1 MIQHVNFVLFDMTKH
16 KTLYAIGGII
26 IACGAFAL
34 IITGSFF
41 LSWSIRSSYRE
52 QVREVIQQQDI
63 PTTTVRIVDGI
74 FVPVLVAVTPGE
86 RVSFLNTDQ
95 QTYTLVCGED
105 IDLIEPSASIEH
117 IFYVPGEY
125 RCFLP
130 SHTHV
135 IIVR

>member
-16 KTLYAIGGII
+16 KTLHAIGGMI
-26 IACGAFAL
+26 IAFGALAL

-74 FVPVLVAVTPGE
+74 FVPVLVVIAPGE

-95 QTYTLVCGED
+95 QAYTLVCEEEVNR
-105 IDLIEPSASIEH
+105 IEPSMRIER
-117 IFYVPGEY
+117 ILYVPGEY
-125 RCFLP
+125 QCSLP
-130 SHTHV
+130 SHTHTS
-135 IIVR
+135 IVR